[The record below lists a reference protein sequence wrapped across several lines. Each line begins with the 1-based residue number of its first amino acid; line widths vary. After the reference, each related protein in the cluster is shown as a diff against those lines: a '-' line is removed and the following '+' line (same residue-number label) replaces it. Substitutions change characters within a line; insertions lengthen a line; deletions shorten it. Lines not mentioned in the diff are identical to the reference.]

1 MEFLIILL
9 QKAAESFL
17 ITLSSRLA
25 ERLVAP
31 SKKKKAEKKPTSRRT
46 SKG

>member
-1 MEFLIILL
+1 MDFFISLL

-17 ITLSSRLA
+17 TTLSSKLA
-25 ERLVAP
+25 ERLTAP
-31 SKKKKAEKKPTSRRT
+31 KEKRAEKKPTSRRQ